1 MGRGM
6 TRFGLCEGR
15 GGGGWGG
22 GAGKRARRR
31 GRSVRWHGRGV
42 GMLGPRVGLR
52 SPCHPRWRGGACG
65 RRGAW
70 RRGHRSGAVV
80 GNSASAGR
88 PVFTLSWRT
97 GRSMTPKA
105 VPGREQTLGA
115 AHRDGCGE
123 HRRAARD
130 VVYFFFSGEQQ
141 KGTSQRIR
149 RKKKG
154 GTGAATNNRWGAQLP
169 CHAHPCALAGRQTDL
184 YSAHPPPAGFAA
196 DPVVTPQDLARMARR
211 TRRSQRATT
220 TESTGRDGGGAIAST
235 IASMTWRRLA

>member
-52 SPCHPRWRGGACG
+52 SPCDPRWRGGACG

-130 VVYFFFSGEQQ
+130 VVYFFFLVNNKKVHH
-141 KGTSQRIR
+141 KGLEEKKRGARGPQR
-149 RKKKG
+149 
-154 GTGAATNNRWGAQLP
+154 TTAGARSF
-169 CHAHPCALAGRQTDL
+169 R
-184 YSAHPPPAGFAA
+184 
-196 DPVVTPQDLARMARR
+196 VTPTHARLLGGKQTCTALTLRR
-211 TRRSQRATT
+211 P
-220 TESTGRDGGGAIAST
+220 ASRP
-235 IASMTWRRLA
+235 IQS